1 MITVGSYA
9 NDKILRTREQ
19 NNVHDVDFMC
29 TEKEYEIAKGT
40 LLSQGA
46 TIIHEK
52 EFTRAIKGAEGCI
65 FEFMIGK
72 NGNSTEQL
80 LQYCNNIEDGKLF
93 GEKASIHVLYLL
105 KMSHRYLRNSPH
117 FLKTMKDIRK
127 LRQLGAF
134 IPSELQEVFELREK
148 ETYTYKHPVLDVSKN
163 QFFDGDGVDYL
174 YDHDTIHEAIAIG
187 EMPAYRH
194 YMKDGSEVMT
204 SKEKFFSVPETI
216 RLLGVYEETCV
227 LALERSQIP
236 FGSTVNAPTCK
247 HSFITAL
254 IKVCTSITSGWFRQY
269 AWENFYEVI
278 NIYRNYGETDYLERF
293 IENKNV
299 LKPFKSEMVL

>member
-1 MITVGSYA
+1 MITIGSYA
-9 NDKILRTREQ
+9 CKHIWDSRQDSTET
-19 NNVHDVDFMC
+19 DVDFMC
-29 TEKEYEIAKGT
+29 TEHEYNIAKT
-40 LLSQGA
+40 ILLSQGA
-46 TIIHEK
+46 EIIHEK
-52 EFTRAIKGAEGCI
+52 EYTRAIKGVDYI

-80 LQYCNNIEDGKLF
+80 LQYCNNKEDGKLF
-93 GEKASIHVLYLL
+93 GEVAPINVLYLL
-105 KMSHRYLRNSPH
+105 KMSHRFLRNSPH
-117 FLKTMKDIRK
+117 FLKTMKDIKK
-127 LRQLGAF
+127 LRQLGAT
-134 IPSELQEVFELREK
+134 IPEELESVLALREK
-148 ETYTYKHPVLDVSKN
+148 ETYTYRHPVLDVSKN
-163 QFFDGDGVDYL
+163 QFFDGDGVDYQ

-187 EMPAYRH
+187 EIPAYRH

-236 FGSTVNAPTCK
+236 FGDSENAPTCK

-254 IKVCTSITSGWFRQY
+254 IKVCTSITSGWFREY
-269 AWENFYEVI
+269 AYENFYEVI
-278 NIYRNYGETDYLERF
+278 NIYRNFGEEDYLNRF
-293 IENKNV
+293 NANKEI

>member
-1 MITVGSYA
+1 MITIGSYA
-9 NDKILRTREQ
+9 CDHILNTRE
-19 NNVHDVDFMC
+19 NSTDRDVDFMC
-29 TEKEYEIAKGT
+29 TEKEYDITKT
-40 LLSQGA
+40 VLLSQGA
-46 TIIHEK
+46 EIIHEK
-52 EFTRAIKGAEGCI
+52 EYTRAIKGIDYI

-80 LQYCNNIEDGKLF
+80 LQYCNNKEDGKLF
-93 GEKASIHVLYLL
+93 GDKAPLDVLYLL
-105 KMSHRYLRNSPH
+105 KMSHRFLRNSPH
-117 FLKTMKDIRK
+117 FLKTMKDIKK
-127 LRQLGAF
+127 LRQLGAT
-134 IPSELQEVFELREK
+134 IPEELKEVLELREK
-148 ETYTYKHPVLDVSKN
+148 ETYTYNHPVLDVSKN
-163 QFFDGDGVDYL
+163 QFFDGDGVDYQ
-174 YDHDTIHEAIAIG
+174 YDHDTIHETVAIG
-187 EMPAYRH
+187 DIPAYRH

-236 FGSTVNAPTCK
+236 FGSTEGAPTCK

-254 IKVCTSITSGWFRQY
+254 IKVCTSITSGWFRTY

-278 NIYRNYGETDYLERF
+278 NIYRNLGEDDYLNRF
-293 IENKNV
+293 NKNKHL